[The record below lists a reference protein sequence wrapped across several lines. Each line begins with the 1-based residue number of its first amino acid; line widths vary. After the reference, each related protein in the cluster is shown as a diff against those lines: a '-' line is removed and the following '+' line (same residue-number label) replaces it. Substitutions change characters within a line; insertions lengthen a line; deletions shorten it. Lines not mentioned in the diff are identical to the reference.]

1 MRGEIACSRQ
11 LALSRCP
18 LLAASHCRDHAA
30 GAILQLL
37 QTWVCPATCDAAAST
52 SRRPR
57 YCGEAGSAWAAPCRD
72 FRLKNVA
79 SINASGHKFGLVYPG
94 VGWCIFRSK
103 KYLPESLVFHDNYL
117 GARRAPARPPARP
130 ARQDH
135 T

>member
-1 MRGEIACSRQ
+1 M
-11 LALSRCP
+11 
-18 LLAASHCRDHAA
+18 LLAPFCCASVLR
-30 GAILQLL
+30 
-37 QTWVCPATCDAAAST
+37 TWVDPAACDAADSIG
-52 SRRPR
+52 RRPR
-57 YCGEAGSAWAAPCRD
+57 YRGEAGSACAAPCRD
-72 FRLKNVA
+72 FRLPNVA

-103 KYLPESLVFHDNYL
+103 KFLPESLVFHDNYL